1 MLVRRLHPLEADGA
15 RKSGFKRK
23 LRSASIL
30 TTKDKVV
37 IAEITIK
44 RKINN
49 Q

>member
-1 MLVRRLHPLEADGA
+1 MLVQPLHRLGEGLPILGIKA
-15 RKSGFKRK
+15 K
-23 LRSASIL
+23 LRSASTL
-30 TTKDKVV
+30 TIKDKVV